1 MTTGL
6 GYKGLKDMGEGVLAE
21 AQGLRVYVKWAA
33 CVCVWERG
41 EGGESSQCTGKFR
54 LVKGLVEMRF
64 FPLKATSL

>member
-33 CVCVWERG
+33 CVCV
-41 EGGESSQCTGKFR
+41 
-54 LVKGLVEMRF
+54 
-64 FPLKATSL
+64 